1 MTAEKLLQVGALFV
15 AHDVELDIYRR
26 HVGHLLDRFDD
37 PIGDGAA
44 HRTALDGEVDAD
56 IDDTTVVD
64 VDALEHA
71 DLGDRPMDFGV
82 VNGCECRVD
91 GVGVRV
97 SGHAPMVLAD

>member
-1 MTAEKLLQVGALFV
+1 MESRDSVRTVAVIGLGTMGTGIAEVV
-15 AHDVELDIYRR
+15 AR
-26 HVGHLLDRFDD
+26 HGFAVRA
-37 PIGDGAA
+37 I
-44 HRTALDGEVDAD
+44 D